1 MSLLDAIIRR
11 GLPLVPRFVV
21 RRVARPYVAGERLE
35 QAVEVVRGLN
45 REGALATIDYL
56 GEAATEQARVEAA
69 VEEYLRLLDAIQ
81 AEGLRS
87 NISLKPTM
95 MGLGL
100 DDDLFLRSVT
110 RIAGRA
116 RELDN
121 FVRLDMEDHT
131 MVDRT
136 LALYRRLQGSVGN
149 LGVVLQS
156 MLRRTMGDVEALG
169 GGGLNVRLVKGIYR
183 EPRAVAWRDPH
194 TIRES
199 FTHLLERLFSAGAY
213 VGIATHDEHLVWAA
227 QALIQR
233 LGLERDRY
241 EFQMLLGVEPELRRI
256 LLGEG
261 HRLRVYVPYGQD
273 WYAYSA
279 RRLRENPS
287 VAWHVLRALFSG
299 NRG

>member
-213 VGIATHDEHLVWAA
+213 VGIATHDEHLVLAA